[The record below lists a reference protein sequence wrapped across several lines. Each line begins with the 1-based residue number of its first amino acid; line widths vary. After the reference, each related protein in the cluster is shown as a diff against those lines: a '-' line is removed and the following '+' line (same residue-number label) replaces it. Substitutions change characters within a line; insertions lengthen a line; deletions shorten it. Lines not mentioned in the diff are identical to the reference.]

1 MVDEYEK
8 VDDVKNLTPEERIKR
23 LKEIEEKNKAEIE
36 KAHQLIKD
44 SEDEIELGEKL
55 KQVEIPENKEVNVE
69 SLFGPE
75 EDSLE
80 QTVEREKIEIDEE
93 AMRHQQQYL
102 KQLPTGQIEDRAEY
116 LQQTIQDS
124 GYVTNEQRNEISNM
138 YNEIREREDGLSK
151 GTYKSAS
158 QNINEELSLTKKM
171 LGSMYRR

>member
-1 MVDEYEK
+1 
-8 VDDVKNLTPEERIKR
+8 
-23 LKEIEEKNKAEIE
+23 
-36 KAHQLIKD
+36 
-44 SEDEIELGEKL
+44 
-55 KQVEIPENKEVNVE
+55 
-69 SLFGPE
+69 
-75 EDSLE
+75 
-80 QTVEREKIEIDEE
+80 
-93 AMRHQQQYL
+93 MRHQQQYL